1 MNNMSFEIGDEVVD
15 IRNINDFYDTEDR
28 RKRSG
33 TIIVINTALS
43 SAQVE
48 MATGVIEEIPIEHLM
63 YKRVIT

>member
-1 MNNMSFEIGDEVVD
+1 MSFNVGDVIVD
-15 IRNINDFYDTEDR
+15 IRGINSLEDTESR

-33 TIIVINTALS
+33 TIIAIIADI
-43 SAQVE
+43 AKVE